1 MAAEIR
7 IYEIG
12 SSWALMP
19 SSHGSF
25 INNGNANLYIQQQKG
40 DTSMGATFE
49 PWYENE

>member
-25 INNGNANLYIQQQKG
+25 INNGNVNLYIQQQKG
-40 DTSMGATFE
+40 DT
-49 PWYENE
+49 